1 MRLRWILSTISK
13 VSGTALLSFASCGQS
28 KQAAGI
34 YPSCSSDSAGSGQLL
49 LWDQRYIPACRQIQ
63 TRSDRNYPTA
73 SGHRL
78 ACRLSI
84 RPRHPSGGPNP
95 QSAYAPSSPLVRCYM
110 LGCASSMSQE
120 LPSLSKS
127 ESPGPCKQIPQGS
140 MAIQSIVYSSS
151 SRPSH
156 RTFPSFQRANVV
168 AKASL
173 TSGQES
179 IGKHKDFTAL

>member
-1 MRLRWILSTISK
+1 MRLRWILSTLSK

-110 LGCASSMSQE
+110 LGCASSISQE
-120 LPSLSKS
+120 SPSLSKS

-140 MAIQSIVYSSS
+140 MAIQSTAAAPARAIALFRVFNV
-151 SRPSH
+151 RILL
-156 RTFPSFQRANVV
+156 QRR
-168 AKASL
+168 
-173 TSGQES
+173 
-179 IGKHKDFTAL
+179 H